1 MTRAE
6 GISVLASI
14 RGDLGAFSLRC
25 PRAHAGRADGTR
37 HPKRFSVS
45 AAVWLLGCRGRV
57 AGILHSWKISLT
69 MSSR

>member
-25 PRAHAGRADGTR
+25 PRVHAGRPDATR

-45 AAVWLLGCRGRV
+45 AAVRLLGWLWPVWQSPWGLRP
-57 AGILHSWKISLT
+57 
-69 MSSR
+69 SRP

>member
-25 PRAHAGRADGTR
+25 PHAHAGRPDATR

-45 AAVWLLGCRGRV
+45 A
-57 AGILHSWKISLT
+57 
-69 MSSR
+69 

>member
-25 PRAHAGRADGTR
+25 PRAHAGRPDATR

-45 AAVWLLGCRGRV
+45 AAVWLLGWLWPVWQSPQDPCP
-57 AGILHSWKISLT
+57 
-69 MSSR
+69 SRH